1 MIMKFR
7 SILVII
13 VLVCLAF
20 SLKAQTEPVYISQK
34 RIDYNLNRAGDGLK
48 SGNPDVFA
56 IDTEKLHLGIS
67 RIMIQAIDSMAFPGG
82 QVLIAK
88 NGLVFYHQGFGYQT
102 YDKLNPID
110 TTDIYD
116 LASVTKT
123 TASTLALMKLYDM
136 GLFDPDKTMGDYFPK
151 VAKGK
156 KRDLVMRDVLAHQA
170 GIKAW
175 IPYWSASQRRNGK
188 YKNRTVSRDSSAKY
202 PYRISASGLFMHKDF
217 IEKKIYKM
225 IRKSKVSKDKRYV
238 YSGLTFYLI
247 PELVRRLS
255 GKSFDQFLYDEFYV
269 PLEAKTLRFNPRDE
283 FDLDRIV
290 PTEVDS
296 FFRMQTLHGV
306 VHDEGA
312 AMMLGVSGN
321 AGLFSNASDLAK
333 VYQMLLN
340 GGQFEG
346 KTYLKASTIEEFT
359 DCQFCEVG
367 NRRGLGFDKPLV
379 EYNANVSSV
388 AKGASPESFGHT
400 GYTGTLVWADPANDL
415 LFIFLSNRVH
425 PTRNNSKIY
434 QLNVRPNIHNLI
446 YELLR
451 IKEGTYTMG
460 MHWD

>member
-1 MIMKFR
+1 MKFKAV
-7 SILVII
+7 LL
-13 VLVCLAF
+13 VLVFVLSVTAI
-20 SLKAQTEPVYISQK
+20 LGQEAPIYISQK
-34 RIDYNLNRAGDGLK
+34 QVVRSINMAGDGLK
-48 SGNPDVFA
+48 MGSPAVFDIDVQ
-56 IDTEKLHLGIS
+56 KLNEGIE
-67 RIMIQAIDSMAFPGG
+67 RIMHQAIDSMAFPGA
-82 QVLIAK
+82 QLLIAK
-88 NGLVFYHQGFGYQT
+88 DGLVFYHQGFGYQT
-102 YDKLNPID
+102 YDKVNAVD

-151 VAKGK
+151 IAKGK
-156 KRDLVMRDVLAHQA
+156 KKHLVMRDVLAHQA
-170 GIKAW
+170 GLRAW
-175 IPYWSASQRRNGK
+175 IPYWSESQRRNGK
-188 YKNRTVSRDSSAKY
+188 YKNKTVSRDSSANY
-202 PYRISASGLFMHKDF
+202 PYRISEIGLFMHKDF

-247 PELVRRLS
+247 PELVKRLS

-269 PLEAKTLRFNPRDE
+269 PLEANTLRFNPKDE
-283 FDLDRIV
+283 FELDRIV

-296 FFRMQTLHGV
+296 FFRMETLHGV

-340 GGQFEG
+340 GGRFEG
-346 KTYLKASTIEEFT
+346 KTYLKESTIREFT

-388 AKGASPESFGHT
+388 AKGVSPESYGHT
-400 GYTGTLVWADPANDL
+400 GYTGTLVWADPSNDL

-434 QLNVRPNIHNLI
+434 QLNVRPSIHNLV

-451 IKEGTYTMG
+451 VKEGTYTMG
-460 MHWD
+460 MHW

>member
-1 MIMKFR
+1 MGVRYGLWLFMLFVAVQVQGQDDPFFVFQK
-7 SILVII
+7 
-13 VLVCLAF
+13 
-20 SLKAQTEPVYISQK
+20 QTV
-34 RIDYNLNRAGDGLK
+34 RGVNRAGDGLR
-48 SGNPDVFA
+48 SGRPEVFE
-56 IDTEKLHLGIS
+56 IDAKKLNDGID
-67 RIMIQAIDSMAFPGG
+67 RIMQQAIDSMAFPGG

-88 NGLVFYHQGFGYQT
+88 QGLVIYHKAFGYHT
-102 YDKLNPID
+102 YDKMIPVD
-110 TTDIYD
+110 TTDLYD

-136 GLFDPDKTMGDYFPK
+136 GLFDPDKTMGEYFPD

-156 KRDLVMRDVLAHQA
+156 KKNLVMRDVLAHQA
-170 GIKAW
+170 GLRAW
-175 IPYWSASQRRNGK
+175 IPFWSESQKRNGK
-188 YKNRTVSRDSSAKY
+188 YRNKTISSDSSANY
-202 PYRISASGLFMHKDF
+202 PYRISEAGLFMHKDF
-217 IEKKIYKM
+217 IQKKIYKM

-247 PELVRRLS
+247 PELVRRLT
-255 GKSFDQFLYDEFYV
+255 GKSFDQFLYDEFYI
-269 PLEAKTLRFNPRDE
+269 PMGATTLRFNAGRL

-290 PTEVDS
+290 PTEVDT

-321 AGLFSNASDLAK
+321 AGLFSRAGDVAK

-346 KTYLKASTIEEFT
+346 NTYLKESTIQEFT

-379 EYNANVSSV
+379 EYNARLSSV
-388 AKGASPESFGHT
+388 AKGASEASFGHS
-400 GYTGTLVWADPANDL
+400 GYTGTLVWADPDNDL
-415 LFIFLSNRVH
+415 LFVFLSNRVY

-434 QLNVRPNIHNLI
+434 QLNVRPDIHNLV

-451 IKEGTYTMG
+451 VKEGTYTMG
-460 MHWD
+460 MHW